1 MKKNLTISIAAY
13 NVEKYIK
20 ETLDSLICKNMNLL
34 EVLIIDDGSKDNTA
48 KIAKKYEEKYKGV
61 FKVISKKMVDMVQ
74 QLIQELNM
82 LQENILNNLM
92 VTINM
97 ILII

>member
-34 EVLIIDDGSKDNTA
+34 EVLIIDDGSKDNTD

-61 FKVISKKMVDMVQ
+61 FKVISKK
-74 QLIQELNM
+74 NGGYGS
-82 LQENILNNLM
+82 
-92 VTINM
+92 TINTGVEYATGKYFKQ
-97 ILII
+97 L